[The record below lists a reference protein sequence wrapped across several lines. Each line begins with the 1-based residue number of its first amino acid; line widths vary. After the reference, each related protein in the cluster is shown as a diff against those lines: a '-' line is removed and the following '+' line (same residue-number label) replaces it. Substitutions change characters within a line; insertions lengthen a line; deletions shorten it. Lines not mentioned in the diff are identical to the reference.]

1 MTRYLDTETVV
12 AINAR
17 QDGGVGVRD
26 RAGVEAAVNRAASS
40 FGGVDT
46 FESLWQKGH
55 ICTASRVPSHFW
67 TATSA
72 PRSWLQLGFWTP
84 AG

>member
-12 AINAR
+12 AVNAR

-46 FESLWQKGH
+46 FESLWQKAGAYLH
-55 ICTASRVPSHFW
+55 GLASTQSFLDGNKRTA
-67 TATSA
+67 
-72 PRSWLQLGFWTP
+72 
-84 AG
+84 